1 MMNTEQFWFA
11 VFTNPRAEK
20 RVAERLGLEG
30 FEVYLPLVTTV
41 RQWSDRKKK
50 VKLPLIN
57 SYVFVRTTKKEL
69 RGTLGTP
76 GVVRILTYLKDPAI
90 IKDHEIKNIRILL
103 KEVEYKNSFKTIK
116 SQDLARGEAV
126 EILRGPFKGLSAE
139 YVQHQGRFDVALRIE
154 ALGSVI
160 LIQVDQEHIR
170 KISA

>member
-1 MMNTEQFWFA
+1 MVKNEKFWFA

-20 RVAERLGLEG
+20 RVAERLELEG
-30 FEVYLPLVTTV
+30 YEVYLPLVTTV

-69 RGTLGTP
+69 RGTLNTP
-76 GVVRILTYLKDPAI
+76 GVVCILTYLRNPAI
-90 IKDHEIKNIRILL
+90 IRDHEIINIRILL
-103 KEVEYKNSFKTIK
+103 KQVVNEDGFQTIK
-116 SQDLARGEAV
+116 SEDLAKGEAV
-126 EILRGPFKGLSAE
+126 EILQGPFKGLSAE
-139 YVQHQGRFDVALRIE
+139 YVQHQGRYDVALRIE

-160 LIQVDQEHIR
+160 LIHVDQEHIR